1 MKKLKVFDLSFLR
14 EHHVKK
20 KQEGVIDGVKEGYT
34 FRCSPNYEVCKKE
47 SCCYTRMSARISMR
61 YVVQYCTGFLPYIP
75 RTYLTERL
83 SEGMKRKFNWKK
95 V

>member
-1 MKKLKVFDLSFLR
+1 MCL
-14 EHHVKK
+14 VKK
-20 KQEGVIDGVKEGYT
+20 KNEGVIEEVKEGYT

-61 YVVQYCTGFLPYIP
+61 YAVQYCTGSLPYIP

-83 SEGMKRKFNWKK
+83 SEGMKRKFK
-95 V
+95 